1 MTLVAKAVIE
11 MTSSTK
17 EIAHNAEQ
25 TAETVHSSSV
35 QIENDRNLV
44 INSRTSINNLAQEL
58 I

>member
-17 EIAHNAEQ
+17 EIAHNAKQ

-44 INSRTSINNLAQEL
+44 INSL
-58 I
+58 IIWHRS